1 MAARAAAATAA
12 AAAGRPLWA
21 TTTMASM
28 SSSSSSS
35 SSSRAALT
43 LRRHAASTTVTAAAA
58 AAAGRAPVLVSLVV
72 ERNPVVVPESPPFEA
87 AYERYQAELANERA
101 KPFSEDFFTKKTD
114 SKADADAEADERS
127 AEDKVDYAPRRTPDD
142 EAGKTDTLNRCAA
155 TGNTRLQHAGHA
167 GADTA

>member
-12 AAAGRPLWA
+12 AAAGRRLWI

-28 SSSSSSS
+28 SSS

-43 LRRHAASTTVTAAAA
+43 LRRHAASSAA

-72 ERNPVVVPESPPFEA
+72 ERNPVVVPESTPFEA
-87 AYERYQAELANERA
+87 AYERYQVELASERA

-127 AEDKVDYAPRRTPDD
+127 AEDQVDYALRRTPDD
-142 EAGKTDTLNRCAA
+142 DAGKTDTLNRCAD
-155 TGNTRLQHAGHA
+155 TESRRLQDAGHI
-167 GADTA
+167 GADTV